1 MERGWVWLLEKASAP
16 CASQAT
22 KPSLQLWHAE
32 VASGQCKCLGTAKA
46 QAKLAT
52 RRRRREAPPLDWIQ
66 FGLGRWTLFGAR
78 WLVCVCVCFAK
89 ALCWKH

>member
-46 QAKLAT
+46 QAKLLAVAAEKH
-52 RRRRREAPPLDWIQ
+52 RRWIGSNSGLDVGPCLVRG
-66 FGLGRWTLFGAR
+66 GLF
-78 WLVCVCVCFAK
+78 VCVCVSQKPCVG
-89 ALCWKH
+89 